1 MAPRILEILGWLQIA
16 SQIAL
21 VLLARRVGLALVDYS
36 RWQVIWISFGIGFT
50 WMLVARIISIF
61 QVYGYGY
68 PWLQVSRISIVP
80 LLVNLFLGIA
90 MFVLASTLVKKKYTE
105 EHPILSG
112 KAHITI
118 NIDSQVT
125 SWDSGAESM
134 FGFSSKEAIGAKLTD
149 LIIPEE
155 LRQGHLDG
163 ISYYKD
169 HELTKP
175 RRVLYPVRALHHDKT
190 EFPVMVEINIVPQPD
205 GTKMFASTVT
215 RLFAF

>member
-80 LLVNLFLGIA
+80 VLVNLFLGIA
-90 MFVLASTLVKKKYTE
+90 MFVLASTLVKKKYT
-105 EHPILSG
+105 
-112 KAHITI
+112 
-118 NIDSQVT
+118 
-125 SWDSGAESM
+125 
-134 FGFSSKEAIGAKLTD
+134 
-149 LIIPEE
+149 
-155 LRQGHLDG
+155 
-163 ISYYKD
+163 
-169 HELTKP
+169 
-175 RRVLYPVRALHHDKT
+175 
-190 EFPVMVEINIVPQPD
+190 
-205 GTKMFASTVT
+205 
-215 RLFAF
+215 